1 MRSDYCYPFILVV
14 LLWSFRHHYSGTAS
28 LWKEYPSIDGSL
40 PKPPSLIR
48 LVGTLMTAGKTTK
61 GSSLMVQREPKQRID
76 RSPPTEA
83 QFLQDE
89 GIENYWKDA

>member
-1 MRSDYCYPFILVV
+1 
-14 LLWSFRHHYSGTAS
+14 
-28 LWKEYPSIDGSL
+28 
-40 PKPPSLIR
+40 
-48 LVGTLMTAGKTTK
+48 MTAGKTTK